1 MIFNLL
7 LTIVFGYEIQK
18 LLQFNFFFRL
28 NSLIYEYKNN
38 IKKRINSVIYPEIT
52 KVSLMELMYILTLLI
67 GVFSKNLY
75 FFVAI
80 LMLSNINIVILKNI
94 KNKSIKKTFF
104 FIDIIL
110 SIILLG
116 LALANNLFFNLESI
130 DFLNKILA

>member
-18 LLQFNFFFRL
+18 LLQFDFFFRL
-28 NSLIYEYKNN
+28 NALIYSYKNN
-38 IKKRINSVIYPEIT
+38 IKNRINSVIYPEIS